1 MLCSVLPVGQRHG
14 REKNSALASGLCVCG
29 QARRRSRHGPAC
41 PVAHHRVHYTA
52 AAYPPNSM
60 TELKLVL
67 DSVRG
72 SVLLPC
78 RGLRLGGV
86 RACF

>member
-1 MLCSVLPVGQRHG
+1 
-14 REKNSALASGLCVCG
+14 
-29 QARRRSRHGPAC
+29 
-41 PVAHHRVHYTA
+41 
-52 AAYPPNSM
+52 M

-78 RGLRLGGV
+78 RGLRLGGI